1 MASTTNLKIIN
12 SGIAALENGKHYT
25 TYRGG
30 KYLGKLISQEDAG
43 YYNNRLEY
51 SSYSSRLV
59 LTFQKEDGTE
69 YKINH
74 TNGWDY
80 NLVELI

>member
-1 MASTTNLKIIN
+1 MSSTTKFKPIAF
-12 SGIAALENGKHYT
+12 GIADLENGKHYT

-43 YYNNRLEY
+43 YYDNRLEY

-59 LTFQKEDGTE
+59 LTFQKEDGTK
-69 YKINH
+69 YNINH

>member
-1 MASTTNLKIIN
+1 MASPIKFQIIAC
-12 SGIAALENGKHYT
+12 GIADLEIGKHYT

-59 LTFQKEDGTE
+59 LIFQKEDGTE
-69 YKINH
+69 YNINH